1 MDNQNSNVAAQNEFV
16 NEKWTAEEIAQISG
30 YRPEQ
35 TALVDHELMLERLE
49 ETKEET
55 DSSENPLIRFAF
67 ASLIVGGIM
76 LFCWL
81 IWSIFFAVKSPP
93 TRQAATPTPT
103 PTTTAPNSDE
113 AARLKAELAFRN
125 QLSRQQQEQKL
136 PAPAPTPTSTAAKP
150 VPSPPVTRQA
160 AAPPPRI
167 IREPAPPPRII
178 REPAPPPRIIRE
190 PAPPPRIIREPA
202 PPPRIIREPAPPPRV
217 IRERIPV
224 PQPPQVA
231 ALSRPPV
238 PTTPE
243 IDPFERWNQLAT
255 IGQQT
260 TTTTEEKATVPTP
273 TVISTA
279 PSTTTQSNSETIP
292 VVSLNHTNSDESSS
306 PSTTTIAAIPPE
318 SSTQSLTPGER
329 GILNGTPVS
338 ESEVAPTT
346 TPGEPMQIQIGTLA
360 QAKVLVPM
368 IWTAEKSANSGRFAV
383 ELAEDVLSTDNRIAF
398 PKGSILITEV
408 DSVSSD
414 NKLVNQTVVAV
425 VYPDNSGQIR
435 QQQVPKNS
443 ILIRG
448 ENGNPLIAKG
458 MGNPGS
464 EIAKQDILIG
474 LLGAAG
480 RAAQVVN
487 QNQSQSA
494 TIFSSGGFSSQ
505 TITTTAREPNILA
518 AAMEGFFRPMSQRLT
533 QRADRTTQEILQRT
547 PVAVVPQG
555 TKVSVFFN
563 SFFQLTR

>member
-1 MDNQNSNVAAQNEFV
+1 MDNQNSNITAQNEFV

-49 ETKEET
+49 ETKEES

-93 TRQAATPTPT
+93 PRQAATPTPT

-136 PAPAPTPTSTAAKP
+136 PAPAPAPTAAKP

-160 AAPPPRI
+160 AAPPP
-167 IREPAPPPRII
+167 PRVI

-231 ALSRPPV
+231 AVSRPPV

-273 TVISTA
+273 TVVSA
-279 PSTTTQSNSETIP
+279 SPSATTQSNSQTIP

-306 PSTTTIAAIPPE
+306 GSTTTIAAIPPD
-318 SSTQSLTPGER
+318 LTPGER

-338 ESEVAPTT
+338 ESEVAPAT

-383 ELAEDVLSTDNRIAF
+383 ELEQDVLSTDNRIAF

-414 NKLVNQTVVAV
+414 NNLVNQTVVAV

-443 ILIRG
+443 IFIRG
-448 ENGNPLIAKG
+448 ENGNPLIAKS

-464 EIAKQDILIG
+464 EIARQDILIG

-494 TIFSSGGFSSQ
+494 TIISSGGFSSQ
-505 TITTTAREPNILA
+505 TITSTAREPNILA

-533 QRADRTTQEILQRT
+533 QRADRTTQEISQRT

-563 SFFQLTR
+563 TFFQVTR

>member
-1 MDNQNSNVAAQNEFV
+1 MDNQNSNVTAQNEFA

-35 TALVDHELMLERLE
+35 TALVDRELMLERLE
-49 ETKEET
+49 ETKEES

-93 TRQAATPTPT
+93 PRQAATPTPT

-150 VPSPPVTRQA
+150 VPSPPVTKQA
-160 AAPPPRI
+160 AAPARV
-167 IREPAPPPRII
+167 I

-231 ALSRPPV
+231 AVSPPPV

-273 TVISTA
+273 TVVSA
-279 PSTTTQSNSETIP
+279 SPSATTQSNSETIP

-306 PSTTTIAAIPPE
+306 PSTITIAAIPPDF
-318 SSTQSLTPGER
+318 TPGER

-346 TPGEPMQIQIGTLA
+346 TPREPMQIQIGTLV

-408 DSVSSD
+408 DSVSSE
-414 NKLVNQTVVAV
+414 NNLVNQTVVAV
-425 VYPDNSGQIR
+425 VYPDSFGQIR

-464 EIAKQDILIG
+464 EIARQDILIG

-494 TIFSSGGFSSQ
+494 TIISSGGFSSQ

-518 AAMEGFFRPMSQRLT
+518 AAMEGFFQPMSQRLT
-533 QRADRTTQEILQRT
+533 QRADRTTQEISQRT

-563 SFFQLTR
+563 TFFQVTR

>member
-1 MDNQNSNVAAQNEFV
+1 MDNQNSNVTAQNEFA

-81 IWSIFFAVKSPP
+81 IWSIFFAVKSPLP
-93 TRQAATPTPT
+93 RQAATPTPT

-190 PAPPPRIIREPA
+190 PAPPARIIREPA
-202 PPPRIIREPAPPPRV
+202 PPPKIIREPAPPPRV

-231 ALSRPPV
+231 AVSRPPV
-238 PTTPE
+238 PNTPE

-306 PSTTTIAAIPPE
+306 PNSTTIAAIPAD
-318 SSTQSLTPGER
+318 LTPGER

-338 ESEVAPTT
+338 ESEVAPTI

-368 IWTAEKSANSGRFAV
+368 IWTTEKSANSGRFAV
-383 ELAEDVLSTDNRIAF
+383 ELEEDVLSTDNRIAF

-425 VYPDNSGQIR
+425 VYPDSYGQIR
-435 QQQVPKNS
+435 QQQVPRNS

-464 EIAKQDILIG
+464 EIARQDILIG

-494 TIFSSGGFSSQ
+494 TMISSGGFSSQ

-533 QRADRTTQEILQRT
+533 QRADRTTQEISQRT

-563 SFFQLTR
+563 TFFQVTR

>member
-1 MDNQNSNVAAQNEFV
+1 MDNQNSNVTAQNEFA

-49 ETKEET
+49 ETKEES

-93 TRQAATPTPT
+93 PRQAATPTPT

-136 PAPAPTPTSTAAKP
+136 PAPAPTPTATAAKP

-160 AAPPPRI
+160 AAPARV
-167 IREPAPPPRII
+167 I

-224 PQPPQVA
+224 QQPPQVA
-231 ALSRPPV
+231 AVSRPPV

-260 TTTTEEKATVPTP
+260 TTTIEEKATIPTP
-273 TVISTA
+273 TVVSA
-279 PSTTTQSNSETIP
+279 SPSATTQSNSQTIP

-306 PSTTTIAAIPPE
+306 GSTTTIAAIPAD
-318 SSTQSLTPGER
+318 LTPGER

-338 ESEVAPTT
+338 ESEVASNS

-368 IWTAEKSANSGRFAV
+368 IWTTEKSANSGRFAV

-425 VYPDNSGQIR
+425 VYPDSFGQIR

-464 EIAKQDILIG
+464 EIARQDILIG

-494 TIFSSGGFSSQ
+494 TIISSGGFSSQ

-533 QRADRTTQEILQRT
+533 QRADRTTQEISQRT

-563 SFFQLTR
+563 TFFQVTR

>member
-1 MDNQNSNVAAQNEFV
+1 MDNQNSNVTAQNEFA

-49 ETKEET
+49 ETKEES

-93 TRQAATPTPT
+93 PRQAATPTPT
-103 PTTTAPNSDE
+103 PTTTTPNSDE

-160 AAPPPRI
+160 AAP
-167 IREPAPPPRII
+167 A
-178 REPAPPPRIIRE
+178 
-190 PAPPPRIIREPA
+190 PRIIREPA

-217 IRERIPV
+217 IREPAPPPRVIREPAPPPRVIRERIPV

-231 ALSRPPV
+231 AVSRPPV

-273 TVISTA
+273 TVVSA
-279 PSTTTQSNSETIP
+279 SPSATTQSNSQTIP

-306 PSTTTIAAIPPE
+306 PNSTTIAAIPPDF
-318 SSTQSLTPGER
+318 TPGER
-329 GILNGTPVS
+329 GILNGTPAS
-338 ESEVAPTT
+338 KSEVAPAT

-360 QAKVLVPM
+360 RAKVLVPM

-425 VYPDNSGQIR
+425 VYPDSFGQIR

-464 EIAKQDILIG
+464 EIARQDILIG

-494 TIFSSGGFSSQ
+494 TIISSGGFSSQ

-518 AAMEGFFRPMSQRLT
+518 AAMEGFFQPMSQRLT
-533 QRADRTTQEILQRT
+533 QRADRTTQEISQRT

-563 SFFQLTR
+563 TFFQVTR

>member
-1 MDNQNSNVAAQNEFV
+1 MDNQNSNVTAQNEFA

-81 IWSIFFAVKSPP
+81 IWSIFFAIKSPP
-93 TRQAATPTPT
+93 PRQAATPTPT

-150 VPSPPVTRQA
+150 VPSSPVTRQA
-160 AAPPPRI
+160 A
-167 IREPAPPPRII
+167 APPPRII

-224 PQPPQVA
+224 PQPQAPQVA
-231 ALSRPPV
+231 AVSRPPV

-273 TVISTA
+273 
-279 PSTTTQSNSETIP
+279 PSTTTPSNSETIP
-292 VVSLNHTNSDESSS
+292 VVSLNHTNSDESSFG
-306 PSTTTIAAIPPE
+306 STTTIAAIPPE

-383 ELAEDVLSTDNRIAF
+383 ELEEDVLSTDNRIAF

-464 EIAKQDILIG
+464 EIARQDILIG

-494 TIFSSGGFSSQ
+494 TIISSGGFSSQ

-533 QRADRTTQEILQRT
+533 QRADRTTQEISQRT

-563 SFFQLTR
+563 SFFQVTR